1 MLTVKRAESFDGQPQ
16 HKQKLIANFTHKC
29 IRGQQT
35 ATLAIS
41 PLSNPKDPEE
51 TNLPA
56 IYSHNNL
63 NGKQRTSRMENLVMA
78 VSLLS
83 YCHQLGGPTGLSSL
97 PLFFSFFVCMFFL
110 QISPYNNLVLLAAI
124 SVLHS
129 EMQTS
134 FPQLLNFCQ
143 DFPQAAEIST
153 SKELDNQ
160 SKRCTVYPTH
170 TASLIDVTQH
180 FFSHGK

>member
-1 MLTVKRAESFDGQPQ
+1 MTFNRAEFDCQPQ
-16 HKQKLIANFTHKC
+16 HKQKLIGKCTHKC

-56 IYSHNNL
+56 IYCHNNL
-63 NGKQRTSRMENLVMA
+63 NGKQRTSRMENLVIA
-78 VSLLS
+78 VSLLN
-83 YCHQLGGPTGLSSL
+83 YCHHLGGPTGLSSL
-97 PLFFSFFVCMFFL
+97 PLFSFFFFF

-129 EMQTS
+129 ELQTS
-134 FPQLLNFCQ
+134 FPQLLNFYQ
-143 DFPQAAEIST
+143 DFPQAVEIST

-160 SKRCTVYPTH
+160 SKRCAVYPTH